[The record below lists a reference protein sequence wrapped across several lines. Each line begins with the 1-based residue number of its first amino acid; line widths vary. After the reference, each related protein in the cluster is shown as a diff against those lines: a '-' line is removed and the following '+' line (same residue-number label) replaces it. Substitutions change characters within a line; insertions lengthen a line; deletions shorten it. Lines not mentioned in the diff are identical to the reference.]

1 VLRVLLKGWAKDGR
15 CRKQM
20 WTVEELGSTG
30 TALSSCGLASE
41 TPNKVRQ
48 LVKKP
53 VKAKK

>member
-30 TALSSCGLASE
+30 TVLSSCGLALE
-41 TPNKVRQ
+41 TPDKVRQ
-48 LVKKP
+48 LVKKT